1 MKARDMTV
9 GNPYKNILLFSIPVL
24 LGSLFQQFY
33 NLVDTII
40 VGRTLGPEALAAV
53 GSSGSIVFFVFGFSG
68 GITQGFGVTIAQTF
82 GARQYDRLKHL
93 VATAIMMTLVV
104 SLALSIP
111 ALTFCRHFL
120 RMMSTP
126 QDIIDSAD
134 SYLRVM
140 FAGIIFCM
148 SYNVAASILR
158 AIGDSKS
165 PLYFLIISSFLN
177 IGLDLLFILV
187 FKLGVAGAAYA
198 TVLAQGVAAV
208 LCFSYIFRNYDF
220 LKIRKQDFY
229 FDAFAIRRML
239 KIGIPM
245 AINSS
250 VTALGM
256 MILQSGINQFGA
268 TVVASYTASNKV
280 EMLISQPMMAL
291 GTTMS
296 TYCGQ
301 NMGARKNERIYK
313 GIRNGM
319 VIAVGIA
326 AFGLVLYT
334 FGSRFVISWFIDHP
348 TEEIFE
354 YGLQYLNTS
363 KWFLY
368 ALALIYV
375 FRSSLVG
382 LNNGFIPMIG
392 GILELICRFLCIQL
406 LMEPFGYWSVRL
418 TNPITWLCTAILL
431 GTAYFHWERKHKK
444 QILSEKVLLGED
456 TF

>member
-198 TVLAQGVAAV
+198 TVLA
-208 LCFSYIFRNYDF
+208 
-220 LKIRKQDFY
+220 
-229 FDAFAIRRML
+229 
-239 KIGIPM
+239 
-245 AINSS
+245 
-250 VTALGM
+250 
-256 MILQSGINQFGA
+256 
-268 TVVASYTASNKV
+268 
-280 EMLISQPMMAL
+280 
-291 GTTMS
+291 
-296 TYCGQ
+296 
-301 NMGARKNERIYK
+301 
-313 GIRNGM
+313 
-319 VIAVGIA
+319 
-326 AFGLVLYT
+326 
-334 FGSRFVISWFIDHP
+334 
-348 TEEIFE
+348 
-354 YGLQYLNTS
+354 
-363 KWFLY
+363 
-368 ALALIYV
+368 
-375 FRSSLVG
+375 
-382 LNNGFIPMIG
+382 
-392 GILELICRFLCIQL
+392 
-406 LMEPFGYWSVRL
+406 
-418 TNPITWLCTAILL
+418 
-431 GTAYFHWERKHKK
+431 
-444 QILSEKVLLGED
+444 
-456 TF
+456 